1 MTPRHF
7 CFSLHSPSINSRMWQ
22 KLGHFILRFRV
33 VLLVLLLLVTIG
45 MGYLASKVELSYEFT
60 RAIPLD
66 NPKYQAYQ
74 QFRKQFGEDG
84 NLLVL
89 GIQTDRLFTLS
100 TFNSYRALQ
109 QELKT
114 IVGVEDIISVPSAVA
129 LHKDTLS
136 EKLKAHPVFADTIT
150 TQLALDSAA
159 MAFGQLPFYKGLL
172 YNPETRVYLM
182 GVRINKEL
190 MNSKDRVQ
198 VVEKIEKATDSFS
211 KESSLL
217 VHKSGLPYIRTK
229 VAVMIQEEMRFFLL
243 ASVLLSALIL
253 LAFFRSLSAMLLS
266 IVVVGIGVIWSVG
279 TLQLFGFKISLLT
292 ALIPPLVVV
301 IGIPNCI
308 YFLNKF
314 HVAWNK
320 TGQKERSLVMMIDKM
335 GIVTLFCNVAAAIG
349 FAVFALTSS
358 QILKEFGLVAGINI
372 MALFFISLIFIP
384 AVLSFLPP
392 PKTRHTR
399 YLENRWLNKGLEGL
413 ERWSLHHRPF
423 IYGTTAVVLAVAIA
437 GLFRLK
443 SEAFIVDD
451 LPASNQVYTDLR
463 FFETHFK
470 GVMPLEIVVDTRKK
484 QGVVRNMRNLEG
496 IDSLSRFIGGIP
508 NMARPLSIAEGLKFA
523 RQAFFEG
530 DSSNY
535 LLPSAY
541 DLPALSQYLSFKDSA
556 QTNNSLAKLVGS
568 FMDSTKS
575 QARISV
581 SMADIGSYRLPGLL
595 DSIQLQAEKI
605 FNKDSI
611 EALSADTA
619 TRNAALAENEKWGK
633 RTHQIELTGSSV
645 TFLEGSRFIISGLK
659 DSIFWAFLLISLC
672 MLYLFRSL
680 RILVCSLIP
689 NIIPLIITAGT
700 MGWAGVPLKPSTVL
714 VFSVALGIAIDVTIR
729 FLVNY
734 KQELPNYQNDAYK
747 TVIQTIYSTGIS
759 IIYTSLVLIAGFII
773 FCFSKFGGTQALGW
787 LTSLTL
793 VVATLT
799 NLILLPAMLLSLG
812 KEGKKG

>member
-1 MTPRHF
+1 
-7 CFSLHSPSINSRMWQ
+7 MWQ

-33 VLLVLLLLVTIG
+33 ALLITLLLLTAG

-74 QFRKQFGEDG
+74 NFRKQFGEDG

-89 GIQTDRLFTLS
+89 GIQTDQFFTLP
-100 TFNSYRALQ
+100 TFQAYRKLQ
-109 QELKT
+109 NELKT
-114 IVGVEDIISVPSAVA
+114 IKGVEDIISVPAAVA
-129 LHKDTLS
+129 LYKDTLT
-136 EKLKAHPVFADTIT
+136 ERLKALAVFADTLS
-150 TQLALDSAA
+150 TQSALDSAVL
-159 MAFGQLPFYKGLL
+159 AFQQLPFYKGLL

-190 MNSKDRVQ
+190 MNSKQRVG
-198 VVEKIEKATDSFS
+198 VVNSIEQATDAFS
-211 KESSLL
+211 SSTSIT

-229 VAVMIQEEMRFFLL
+229 VAVMIQDEMRFFLL
-243 ASVLLSALIL
+243 ASVVLSALIL
-253 LAFFRSLSAMLLS
+253 LLFFRSLSAMLLS
-266 IVVVGIGVIWSVG
+266 MVVVGIGVVWSVG

-320 TGQKERSLVMMIDKM
+320 TGNKQASLVQMVDKM

-399 YLENRWLNKGLEGL
+399 YLDNAWLNKGLARL
-413 ERWSLHHRPF
+413 EKWSLHHRPF
-423 IYGTTAVVLAVAIA
+423 IYGITTAILVFSVV
-437 GLFRLK
+437 GLFKLK

-451 LPASNQVYTDLR
+451 LPASNKVYTDLR

-484 QGVVRNMRNLEG
+484 QGVIRNLRNLEG
-496 IDSLSRFIGGIP
+496 IDSLSRFIAQIP

-530 DSSNY
+530 DSSSY

-541 DLPALSQYLSFKDSA
+541 DLPALSQYLSFKDST

-595 DSIQLQAEKI
+595 DSIQQQAEQI

-611 EALSADTA
+611 EALTADA
-619 TRNAALAENEKWGK
+619 STREAALAENKNWGK

-680 RILVCSLIP
+680 RILLCSLVP

-734 KQELPNYQNDAYK
+734 KQELPHHHYNPFT

-759 IIYTSLVLIAGFII
+759 IIYTSLVLIAGFVI

-799 NLILLPAMLLSLG
+799 NLILLPALLLTLG
-812 KEGKKG
+812 KKRKNQ